1 MAFNYAKE
9 RREFDRE
16 WERLRREYEAAGMT
30 TEHID
35 KLYAFDLD
43 WFNSRRS
50 FFNHTQ
56 ELPGE
61 AIGGE
66 DGKER
71 SSLIRKFASFS
82 VCLDESLMGGRFG
95 WVDEIEDAR
104 LADKLRRLSVED
116 LELLTLLAIEGYTQI
131 EAARMKGCSQ
141 NAISKKYLRIKKVL
155 K

>member
-61 AIGGE
+61 A
-66 DGKER
+66 
-71 SSLIRKFASFS
+71 
-82 VCLDESLMGGRFG
+82 MGGRFG

-104 LADKLRRLSVED
+104 LADKLRGLSAED
-116 LELLTLLAIEGYTQI
+116 LELLTLLAIEGYTQT

-141 NAISKKYLRIKKVL
+141 NAVSKKYLRIKKVL

>member
-1 MAFNYAKE
+1 MAFYYAKE
-9 RREFDRE
+9 KREFERE
-16 WERLRREYEAAGMT
+16 WEKLRGEYEAAGMPQKD
-30 TEHID
+30 ID
-35 KLYAFDLD
+35 ALYAFDLE
-43 WFNSRRS
+43 WFNSRRR
-50 FFNHTQ
+50 FIGHTQ

-61 AIGGE
+61 AMGGE

-104 LADKLRRLSVED
+104 LADKLRGLSAED
-116 LELLTLLAIEGYTQI
+116 LELLTLLAIEGYSQT
-131 EAARMKGCSQ
+131 EAARIKGCSQ